1 MNSKKLSITII
12 PDQNPL
18 SIISKDELIEAET
31 YFNPQTSEEDM
42 PIKIEKETN
51 IKYYNLEQIFN
62 TFYSENSLSIAKDKS
77 REERENKGITDNSFV
92 YGEIV

>member
-1 MNSKKLSITII
+1 MNSKNLSITII
-12 PDQNPL
+12 PEQNPL
-18 SIISKDELIEAET
+18 SVISKDELIEAET

-51 IKYYNLEQIFN
+51 IKYYNLEKIFN

>member
-18 SIISKDELIEAET
+18 SIISKEILKEGES
-31 YFNPQTSEEDM
+31 YLNPQSSEEDM

-77 REERENKGITDNSFV
+77 REERENKKINDNSFV

>member
-1 MNSKKLSITII
+1 
-12 PDQNPL
+12 
-18 SIISKDELIEAET
+18 
-31 YFNPQTSEEDM
+31 M

-77 REERENKGITDNSFV
+77 REERENKKINDNSFV

>member
-1 MNSKKLSITII
+1 
-12 PDQNPL
+12 
-18 SIISKDELIEAET
+18 
-31 YFNPQTSEEDM
+31 M

-51 IKYYNLEQIFN
+51 IKYYNLEKIFN